1 MTKHIMDQIN
11 KKYTEEEAKA
21 ALTLLCLAGSL
32 DLKDEETWTT
42 NLPSTGYTGIES
54 PVPSDTTDDLIIDE
68 SELLQTKEEEDET
81 LTPDV
86 EETTQ
91 DNPPEAEDAEEC
103 NDELTTFLAEND
115 LESMIGR
122 MTRVALSSIDLNSSA
137 EGNGRGTFGENNL
150 RQKLERFINEAE
162 VQGTKYHA
170 SMKRV
175 YASAVDRP
183 LDKQINRDKNNTAS
197 RLSRIR
203 LRNAEQN
210 LKIEAQKLDQANM
223 AKRMKKAILLN
234 YLQML
239 HHKLRLGKMD
249 FNRPV
254 KEILRDYGVD
264 WERVKGG
271 LTE

>member
-1 MTKHIMDQIN
+1 METIN
-11 KKYTEEEAKA
+11 KKYTEEEARA
-21 ALTLLCLAGSL
+21 ALTLLFLAGSL
-32 DLKDEETWTT
+32 DPKDEDTRTT
-42 NLPSTGYTGIES
+42 TYPSPTEPSTQSSGNES

-68 SELLQTKEEEDET
+68 SELLRTNEGAEKDEDET
-81 LTPDV
+81 LTP
-86 EETTQ
+86 EEEE
-91 DNPPEAEDAEEC
+91 NGPEDAEEY
-103 NDELTTFLAEND
+103 NEELTSFLAEND
-115 LESMIGR
+115 MDSMIGR
-122 MTRVALSSIDLNSSA
+122 MTRVALSSIDMNGSA
-137 EGNGRGTFGENNL
+137 GTGTGRVAFEESNL

-210 LKIEAQKLDQANM
+210 LKIEAKKLDEANM

-234 YLQML
+234 YLQVL
-239 HHKLRLGKMD
+239 HNKLRLEKMD
-249 FNRPV
+249 FNRSV

-264 WERVKGG
+264 WERVNKSV
-271 LTE
+271 